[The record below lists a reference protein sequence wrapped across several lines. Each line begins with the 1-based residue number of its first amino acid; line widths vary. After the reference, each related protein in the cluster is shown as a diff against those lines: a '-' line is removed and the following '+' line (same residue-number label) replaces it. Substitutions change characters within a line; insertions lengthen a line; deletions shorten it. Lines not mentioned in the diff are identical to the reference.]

1 MWPGA
6 GADGGGVVQDRIGP
20 ALRQARLQRK
30 LSLRSAASAAGISAS
45 LLSQVETGKSQ
56 PSVSTLYALV
66 SHMGISLDELL
77 GIGGGRSDQGVSA
90 ATTPSAPAEYR
101 ASGPSSDVVQRA
113 ADNPVLEM
121 ANDVRWEK
129 LAVGGRSDVDALL
142 VTYDPGA
149 ASSVDRKLMRHS
161 GTEYAYLLS
170 GELTLLLDFDRH
182 LITAGDSLCFD
193 STRPHM
199 YVNQGAEPARGV
211 WFVSGRH
218 DLDHTREWVA
228 SQLGNPEGRPLPRP
242 SNAVEA
248 LDLLR
253 TADPVP
259 APSADAVRGTDAEL
273 GQRPDATG
281 H

>member
-1 MWPGA
+1 
-6 GADGGGVVQDRIGP
+6 VVQDRIGP
-20 ALRQARLQRK
+20 ALRQARLERK

-66 SHMGISLDELL
+66 NHMGVSLDELL
-77 GIGGGRSDQGVSA
+77 GIGGDRADRVAQVAAAGGASA
-90 ATTPSAPAEYR
+90 RHGGA
-101 ASGPSSDVVQRA
+101 GPSFDVVQRA

-121 ANDVRWEK
+121 ANGVRWER

-170 GELTLLLDFDRH
+170 GQLTLLLDFERH

-199 YVNQGAEPARGV
+199 YVNQGDVPARGV

-218 DLDHTREWVA
+218 DLDYTREWVT
-228 SQLGNPEGRPLPRP
+228 SQLGGHVGGSLPRP

-248 LDLLR
+248 LDLLE
-253 TADPVP
+253 TAEPASVP
-259 APSADAVRGTDAEL
+259 PPPAEQDTGGEQAEPRGDAGS
-273 GQRPDATG
+273 
-281 H
+281 